1 MKKLSTN
8 QITTFYSISVFFKE
22 IHRKASLQEKF
33 HIQWIILLLCKFL
46 SGFQVKTLEYFNNI
60 KYFPRKENNLSLP
73 VFYNSVVMRNIIKY
87 PRIVPK
93 PLIYWFTDT
102 DIEPSVSTNNTD
114 FLSSI
119 FVLRNSQDFSHFWCS
134 SVPCIF
140 FISFF
145 LCENNSVLTFF
156 LSFHPTFLHYISYKL
171 WLIVK

>member
-1 MKKLSTN
+1 MEIQPIFFRVMMAGQEFSSPSESSVSLQSKLSADWRHFNTKLILLRHSTNQTNHWRGKLLECEMKKLSTN

-60 KYFPRKENNLSLP
+60 KYFPQKKNNFRFP

-102 DIEPSVSTNNTD
+102 DI
-114 FLSSI
+114 
-119 FVLRNSQDFSHFWCS
+119 
-134 SVPCIF
+134 
-140 FISFF
+140 
-145 LCENNSVLTFF
+145 
-156 LSFHPTFLHYISYKL
+156 
-171 WLIVK
+171 